1 MLLPLL
7 WAQPALG
14 FALLWYVWLMPIN
27 VCPSIVPALR
37 EAATSKTKQPTL
49 LQLATAIAQRHFNL
63 AIEGYLSKQCTGN
76 CFSSSFR
83 CLCILHRMLW
93 RPFPTSMN
101 LLQRFSASA
110 SIFAWLLVAR
120 ILLFNSKIYTS
131 SSEAIR

>member
-14 FALLWYVWLMPIN
+14 FALIDAGQSTSVRLSFPHCGKHKQNQATNL
-27 VCPSIVPALR
+27 
-37 EAATSKTKQPTL
+37 AATCN
-49 LQLATAIAQRHFNL
+49 LQLAMAQGHFNL

-83 CLCILHRMLW
+83 CLCTILHRMLW